1 MKVLNFGSLNIDYVY
16 KVKDFVRSGE
26 TISSIERNIFCG
38 GKGLNQSI
46 ALSRAGVEVFH
57 AGAIG
62 SNDSDILKDML
73 KNSKVNTDYIVEN
86 QNVPTGHAI
95 IQVNEAG
102 ENCIIIFGGAN
113 QTITKEQI
121 DQTLSCFSRGDCL
134 LLQNEISNNKYIIEQ
149 ASELGMVI
157 ILNPSPMNEKIL
169 ELPMKKVNYL
179 LLNEIEA
186 SDILGQP
193 QSADLLEKLADKYP
207 DTKIVLTLG
216 EKGCRYIDRSQK
228 LSMKSYKVKAA
239 DSTGAGD
246 TFTGYFIAGMIRG
259 DNVEAALDMAA
270 KAAAIAVT
278 RAGAV
283 ASIPTIDEVKGWD
296 FGL

>member
-121 DQTLSCFSRGDCL
+121 DQTLSHFFRGDCL

-157 ILNPSPMNEKIL
+157 ILNPSPMNERIL

-216 EKGCRYIDRSQK
+216 EKGCRYINRSQK